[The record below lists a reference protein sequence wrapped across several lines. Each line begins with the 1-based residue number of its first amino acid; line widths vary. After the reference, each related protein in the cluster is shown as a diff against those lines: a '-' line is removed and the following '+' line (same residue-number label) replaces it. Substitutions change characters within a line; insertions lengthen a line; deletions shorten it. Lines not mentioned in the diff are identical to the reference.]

1 MESSR
6 SMTAAR
12 IDRIRKYPVGA
23 RFSHH
28 MNLDL
33 AYIHAPKN
41 RVTGIIWQKGFRPW
55 KKGETNGACDKR
67 NDINKRISYKK
78 IEIIS

>member
-1 MESSR
+1 
-6 SMTAAR
+6 
-12 IDRIRKYPVGA
+12 
-23 RFSHH
+23 

-41 RVTGIIWQKGFRPW
+41 RFTGIIWQKGFRPW

-78 IEIIS
+78 EIKEKNRTDVIDTLEEMLSENFK